1 MKKTNTRYGTIALH
15 IFFLRC
21 PHTVKKEWACRDA
34 HLYCAKRMPV
44 CGDPLGLHRQ
54 TLNASVVGSR
64 RNGITAFSL
73 AAVPTSAA
81 AAAVAGAAA
90 IVMIV
95 CK

>member
-1 MKKTNTRYGTIALH
+1 MDIL
-15 IFFLRC
+15 
-21 PHTVKKEWACRDA
+21 
-34 HLYCAKRMPV
+34 
-44 CGDPLGLHRQ
+44 Q
-54 TLNASVVGSR
+54 TLNASVAGSR